1 MLISQYVIIVQNPT
15 MHHCAFITEPYRV
28 SPSRFTVSFS
38 SYLPAHSVIGL
49 LLLACLSVLQN
60 GGCLYLD
67 VIGPQHDPAT
77 EAVAQVDDSHTAA
90 EPDHVGE
97 RSSQGHDQDL
107 RGREPGEWVNHCHR
121 QCLSVSVCVG
131 NLHCTSGR
139 S

>member
-1 MLISQYVIIVQNPT
+1 MLITQYVIIVQNPK
-15 MHHCAFITEPYRV
+15 MHHCVITEAYGV

-38 SYLPAHSVIGL
+38 IYLPTRSVIGL
-49 LLLACLSVLQN
+49 LLLACLPVLQN

-67 VIGPQHDPAT
+67 VIGPQHDPAA

-97 RSSQGHDQDL
+97 RSSQGHNQDL
-107 RGREPGEWVNHCHR
+107 RGRARRVVES
-121 QCLSVSVCVG
+121 LSSLVCVSLCVG

>member
-1 MLISQYVIIVQNPT
+1 MLITQYLIIVQNPK
-15 MHHCAFITEPYRV
+15 MHHCASSLNHMGCPPPD
-28 SPSRFTVSFS
+28 SLSFS
-38 SYLPAHSVIGL
+38 IYLPTRSVIGL
-49 LLLACLSVLQN
+49 LLLACLPVLQN

-107 RGREPGEWVNHCHR
+107 RGREPGEWVKHCHR
-121 QCLSVSVCVG
+121 
-131 NLHCTSGR
+131 
-139 S
+139 